1 MTTAEYIPQP
11 VTTTETRPVY
21 KLGDPTGNG
30 IIDAVDASYVLTAY
44 ARFSIGEDSPD
55 EKCLATCD
63 VNKDFLVD
71 AVDASKI
78 LSYYAFIS
86 AKGNISFEDFLLK

>member
-1 MTTAEYIPQP
+1 MTTAPK
-11 VTTTETRPVY
+11 PVY

-30 IIDAVDASYVLTAY
+30 VIDAVDSSYVLGAY
-44 ARFSIGEDSPD
+44 ADFSIGNGTPD

-63 VNKDFLVD
+63 VNMDGLVD

-78 LSYYAFIS
+78 LSYYAYIS
-86 AKGNISFEDFLLK
+86 ANGSKSFEAFLESGK